1 MQNEEFSKFMYEG
14 EVKGQQVCET
24 EVDEQ
29 ILKTEGWESQRGIY
43 SE

>member
-14 EVKGQQVCET
+14 EVKGQVCET
-24 EVDEQ
+24 EIDEQ
-29 ILKTEGWESQRGIY
+29 ILKTKGWESQRGIY